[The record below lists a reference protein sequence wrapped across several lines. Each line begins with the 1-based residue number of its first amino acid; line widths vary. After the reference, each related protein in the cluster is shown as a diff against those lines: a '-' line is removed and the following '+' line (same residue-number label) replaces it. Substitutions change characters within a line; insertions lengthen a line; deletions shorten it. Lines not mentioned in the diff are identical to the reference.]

1 MWSEEA
7 GPSRSPAERRPLVLG
22 LRVPRSYGSVFPY
35 YKFVKD
41 TFREPAL
48 CESDRSGGGRR
59 PYAESNRAWPPRNM
73 LPPERAALRSASTVL
88 KRLSLRTYSTYSLVR
103 MRRLH
108 SSRPPRAARPAAR
121 PLDASCFPSRAYSPS
136 TTLTNLSRDALRSA
150 RAV

>member
-7 GPSRSPAERRPLVLG
+7 GPSRSSAERRPLVLG

-48 CESDRSGGGRR
+48 CESDRSGGWR
-59 PYAESNRAWPPRNM
+59 PSAASHRAWPPRNM

-108 SSRPPRAARPAAR
+108 SSRPPAPPALPPAH
-121 PLDASCFPSRAYSPS
+121 
-136 TTLTNLSRDALRSA
+136 
-150 RAV
+150 